1 MLKRVYDWSLR
12 MARHRHAERALA
24 ALCFAESSFIPALPE
39 VMLLPMILAE
49 RAKAWRY
56 AAICT
61 ISSVIGGVAGYLIGY
76 FLFEAVGQPI
86 LNLYGMTG
94 DFEQIAGKYNEYGWL
109 MVLIGGGITPI
120 PYKVITIASG
130 LTQLDFVTFVAASV
144 VARGVRFFLPCALLY
159 KFGPQAKRLMDTR
172 LNQVFWVSL
181 VLVVLGFVAA
191 PYLFKG

>member
-1 MLKRVYDWSLR
+1 MLQRVYDWSLR

-56 AAICT
+56 ATICT
-61 ISSVIGGVAGYLIGY
+61 VSSVIGGIAGYMIGY
-76 FLFEAVGQPI
+76 FLFEAVGQP
-86 LNLYGMTG
+86 LLALYGMADQFG
-94 DFEQIAGKYNEYGWL
+94 DIAGKYNDYGWL

-130 LTQLDFVTFVAASV
+130 LTQLDFVTFVLASV

-159 KFGPQAKRLMDTR
+159 YYGPQAKRLMDTR
-172 LNQVFWVSL
+172 LTLVFWVSL
-181 VLVVLGFVAA
+181 ALVILGFVAA
-191 PYLFKG
+191 PYLFR

>member
-1 MLKRVYDWSLR
+1 MKRFYDWSLR

-24 ALCFAESSFIPALPE
+24 AACFAESSFIPMFPE

-61 ISSVIGGVAGYLIGY
+61 VSSVLGGIAGYLIGLL
-76 FLFEAVGQPI
+76 LFEAVGEP
-86 LNLYGMTG
+86 LLRLYGMSG
-94 DFEQIAGKYNEYGWL
+94 DFQQIAAKYNDYGWL

-130 LTQLDFVTFVAASV
+130 LTQLDFVTFVLASI
-144 VARGVRFFLPCALLY
+144 VARGVRFALPCGIIY
-159 KFGPQAKRLMDTR
+159 FFGEHAKRLMEERGKTA
-172 LNQVFWVSL
+172 FWIAVA
-181 VLVVLGFVAA
+181 LVVIGFLGA
-191 PYLFKG
+191 PYLLGD

>member
-1 MLKRVYDWSLR
+1 MKRFYDWSLR

-24 ALCFAESSFIPALPE
+24 VACFAESSFIPMFPE

-61 ISSVIGGVAGYLIGY
+61 VSSVLGGIAGYLIGLL
-76 FLFEAVGQPI
+76 LFEAVGEP
-86 LNLYGMTG
+86 LLRFYGMAG
-94 DFEQIAGKYNEYGWL
+94 DFDQIAAKYNEYGWL

-130 LTQLDFVTFVAASV
+130 LTQLDFVTFVLASV
-144 VARGVRFFLPCALLY
+144 VARAVRFALPCGVIY
-159 KFGPQAKRLMDTR
+159 FFGEHAKRLMEKRAAT
-172 LNQVFWVSL
+172 VFWIAL
-181 VLVVLGFVAA
+181 ALVAA
-191 PYLFKG
+191 GFAGAPFLLRD

>member
-1 MLKRVYDWSLR
+1 MKRFYDWSLR

-24 ALCFAESSFIPALPE
+24 AACFAESSFIPMFPE

-61 ISSVIGGVAGYLIGY
+61 VSSVLGGVAGYLIGLL
-76 FLFEAVGQPI
+76 LFEAVGEP
-86 LNLYGMTG
+86 LLRLYGMSG
-94 DFEQIAGKYNEYGWL
+94 DFEQIAAKYNDYGWL

-130 LTQLDFVTFVAASV
+130 LTQLDFLTFVLASV
-144 VARGVRFFLPCALLY
+144 VARGVRFALPCGIIY
-159 KFGPQAKRLMDTR
+159 FFGDHAKRLMEERGRTA
-172 LNQVFWVSL
+172 FWIAIA
-181 VLVVLGFVAA
+181 LVVVGFLGA
-191 PYLFKG
+191 PYLLGD